1 MKKQLKTAVLALFAT
16 AAMAQTPV
24 FTIGDETG
32 YTDIPDANVTAF
44 ENYGG
49 NRYLLFDGFSMR
61 EGKLVSLQGFKPDNS
76 YLCDKK
82 IRVPE
87 DPMIISL
94 YVGIANLDNNM
105 CLLKS
110 TFKKDDK
117 KTYIYAHKMD
127 DHGSIADEQ
136 KELLSIAAEKAL
148 NQGNFK
154 LGTSANRKYAV
165 ILSELPFVKETK
177 EKIMVTLVD
186 DKLNTVYSKEFELP
200 YDSRRGPVN
209 QVVVA
214 DNGTVH
220 VIKKA
225 DIAKMPDLL
234 TVFTVSK
241 DGQTIKENALKLTD
255 PMKYADHIYKL
266 MPNGDLVV
274 GGFYTEDGKV
284 SLGGTK
290 LRGTFIMKVN
300 AAGEQQLM
308 QLTAFDKAQAYIKLR
323 NLLVAGDGKM
333 CMTGE
338 SYVESKNSNMG
349 ANNEV
354 ITTKEYD
361 QGPIQLYFFDDKGNF
376 KKRDEIGKS
385 NKSVDDGGQSGSFY
399 SALIGNRVMV
409 IYNDLQTKH
418 DGKDYKLL
426 IPPAL
431 VNVKTPVFVTSDFD
445 GNLGKEFMDTESG
458 VGGKYEVN
466 KTNLL
471 PLTGLQ
477 ISNNEFF
484 FLGRRGNSG
493 HPVVMKLK

>member
-1 MKKQLKTAVLALFAT
+1 MKKQLKTAMLALFAT

-24 FTIGDETG
+24 FTIGDESG
-32 YTDIPDANVTAF
+32 YTDIPDANVTVF
-44 ENYGG
+44 QNYGG
-49 NRYLLFDGFSMR
+49 NRYLVFDGFSMR
-61 EGKLVSLQGFKPDNS
+61 EGKLVALQGFKPDNS
-76 YLCDKK
+76 FLCDKK
-82 IRVPE
+82 VRVPE

-105 CLLKS
+105 CLIKS

-117 KTYIYAHKMD
+117 KTYVYAHKMD
-127 DHGSIADEQ
+127 DHGTIADDK
-136 KELLSIAAEKAL
+136 KELLSIAAEKVM

-154 LGTSANRKYAV
+154 LSTSANRKYAV

-209 QVVVA
+209 HVVVA

-225 DIAKMPDLL
+225 EVSKMPDLL
-234 TVFTVSK
+234 TVFSVSK
-241 DGQTIKENALKLTD
+241 DGQTIKENPLKFMD

-266 MPNGDLVV
+266 MPNGDILL
-274 GGFYTEDGKV
+274 GGYYTEDGKV

-290 LRGTFIMKVN
+290 LRGTFMMKISS
-300 AAGEQQLM
+300 AGDQQML
-308 QLTAFDKAQAYIKLR
+308 QLSAFEKAITYMKLR
-323 NLLVAGDGKM
+323 NLMVAGDGRI
-333 CMTGE
+333 CMATEG
-338 SYVESKNSNMG
+338 YTESKNSNMG

-361 QGPIQLYFFDDKGNF
+361 QGGIRLYFFDDKGNL
-376 KKRDEIGKS
+376 KKQDEIGKS
-385 NKSVDDGGQSGSFY
+385 NKSVDDGGQSGTFY
-399 SALIGNRVMV
+399 SALIGNRIMIV
-409 IYNDLQTKH
+409 YNDFQTKH

-431 VNVKTPVFVTSDFD
+431 VNVKTPVFVTSDLD

-477 ISNNEFF
+477 ISDSEFF
-484 FLGRRGNSG
+484 FLGRKGTSC
-493 HPVVMKLK
+493 HPVTMKLK